1 MVWWKSMCALPF
13 KKEVDIL
20 FVMTDKDNIN
30 LMIAQWVKK
39 KFPVKRVI
47 TEVHDSILAGLYKEL
62 GVETVCPTDLV
73 LKELIGDDQE
83 WLRGRN
89 MYIIIVGAG
98 KVGYHL
104 GKFLMAEGHE
114 VMLIEEDR
122 SKIDTLSL
130 EFHESIMV
138 GDGSAVE
145 VLKEAGANRA
155 DVIVAVT
162 GNDEDNLV
170 ICQVAKLVFLRPR
183 TIARVNNPRN
193 EDLFTGLGV
202 DASVSATKI
211 INADYRGTGQGRRY
225 DDPLAHIERRGCGDC

>member
-1 MVWWKSMCALPF
+1 
-13 KKEVDIL
+13 
-20 FVMTDKDNIN
+20 
-30 LMIAQWVKK
+30 
-39 KFPVKRVI
+39 
-47 TEVHDSILAGLYKEL
+47 
-62 GVETVCPTDLV
+62 
-73 LKELIGDDQE
+73 
-83 WLRGRN
+83 

-122 SKIDTLSL
+122 SKVDTLSL
-130 EFHESIMV
+130 EFHDSIMQ

-155 DVIVAVT
+155 DVVVAAT

-170 ICQVAKLVFLRPR
+170 ICQVTKLVFLRPR

-193 EDLFTGLGV
+193 EELFAGLGV

-211 INADYRGTGQGRRY
+211 INTIIEEQVKAGDMMIPLLTLKAGDVEIVEVELSRSSHIVKKKIKDLTLPPGSIFIAVIRGEEVIIPYGETEFQPEDKVIALVKRESEQALRQI
-225 DDPLAHIERRGCGDC
+225 L

>member
-1 MVWWKSMCALPF
+1 
-13 KKEVDIL
+13 
-20 FVMTDKDNIN
+20 
-30 LMIAQWVKK
+30 
-39 KFPVKRVI
+39 
-47 TEVHDSILAGLYKEL
+47 
-62 GVETVCPTDLV
+62 
-73 LKELIGDDQE
+73 
-83 WLRGRN
+83 

-122 SKIDTLSL
+122 SKVDTLSL
-130 EFHESIMV
+130 EFHDSIMQ

-155 DVIVAVT
+155 DVVVAAT

-170 ICQVAKLVFLRPR
+170 ICQVTKLVFLRPR

-193 EDLFTGLGV
+193 EELFAGLGV

-211 INADYRGTGQGRRY
+211 INTIIEEQVKAGDMMIPLLTLKAGDVEIVEVELSRSSHIIKKKIKDLTLPPGSIFIAVIRGEEVIIPYGETEFQPE
-225 DDPLAHIERRGCGDC
+225 DKVLALVKRTSEQALREML

>member
-1 MVWWKSMCALPF
+1 LPNRPGL
-13 KKEVDIL
+13 EGAVAD
-20 FVMTDKDNIN
+20 
-30 LMIAQWVKK
+30 
-39 KFPVKRVI
+39 
-47 TEVHDSILAGLYKEL
+47 DSGSVREEA
-62 GVETVCPTDLV
+62 
-73 LKELIGDDQE
+73 
-83 WLRGRN
+83 

-122 SKIDTLSL
+122 SKMNTLSL
-130 EFHESIMV
+130 EFHDSIMA

-170 ICQVAKLVFLRPR
+170 ICQVTKLVFLRPR

-193 EDLFTGLGV
+193 EELFAGLGV

-211 INADYRGTGQGRRY
+211 INTIIEEQVKAGDMMIPLLTLKAGDVEIVEVELSRSSHIIKKKIKDLSLPEGSIFIAVLRGDEVIIPYGETEFQPE
-225 DDPLAHIERRGCGDC
+225 DKVLALVKRESEQALRKML

>member
-1 MVWWKSMCALPF
+1 
-13 KKEVDIL
+13 
-20 FVMTDKDNIN
+20 
-30 LMIAQWVKK
+30 
-39 KFPVKRVI
+39 
-47 TEVHDSILAGLYKEL
+47 
-62 GVETVCPTDLV
+62 
-73 LKELIGDDQE
+73 
-83 WLRGRN
+83 

-122 SKIDTLSL
+122 SKVDTLSL
-130 EFHESIMV
+130 EFHDSIMQ

-155 DVIVAVT
+155 DVVVAAT

-170 ICQVAKLVFLRPR
+170 ICQVTKLVFLRPR

-193 EDLFTGLGV
+193 EELFAGLGV

-211 INADYRGTGQGRRY
+211 INTIIEEQVKAGDMMIPLLTLKAGDVEIVEVELSRSSHIIKKKIKDLSLPEGSIFIAVLRGDEVIIPYGETEFQPE
-225 DDPLAHIERRGCGDC
+225 DKVLALVKRESEQALRKML